1 MDEESLLQHL
11 LAQDPIA
18 LEFLLARYTD
28 DVHAVVSHVLGRGAA
43 QQDVEEAAAEAFLSA
58 WDGAQKYDPGRAPI
72 HTWLLMHA
80 KYAALEQRR
89 RLRRWLRPGGAFTG
103 AAPDDPLAVLAA
115 RDERRRIAAAL
126 NQLPDLDREI
136 VYRRYF
142 LDEDIGRL
150 AASLGL
156 SRGAVDNRLWRAK
169 GVLRRLLSE
178 DDAIAREGRGHRE
191 RR

>member
-11 LAQDPIA
+11 LARDPIA
-18 LEFLLARYTD
+18 LELLLARYTD

-43 QQDVEEAAAEAFLSA
+43 QQDVEEASAEAFLAA
-58 WDGAQKYDPGRAPI
+58 WDGARKYDPGRAPI

-89 RLRRWLRPGGAFTG
+89 RLRRWLRPGSEFAGAG
-103 AAPDDPLAVLAA
+103 PEDPLAALAS
-115 RDERRRIAAAL
+115 RDERQRIEAAL
-126 NQLPDLDREI
+126 RQLPDLDREI

-178 DDAIAREGRGHRE
+178 DDAIAREGSGHRE
-191 RR
+191 SR